1 MICIQASVT
10 CVCRNGQEKKK
21 KTEKK
26 MEKNRQGETVC
37 KPGSWQRTS
46 IQTTNPFR
54 KWTKDMK
61 GHFT

>member
-1 MICIQASVT
+1 MFV
-10 CVCRNGQEKKK
+10 EMDKKK
-21 KTEKK
+21 KKKPEKK
-26 MEKNRQGETVC
+26 MEKNRQGETIC